1 MGFLKQLLV
10 TMVEEEF
17 DEDFLDGI
25 DVDKIVDDYL
35 AEQEII

>member
-35 AEQEII
+35 AEKEII